1 MVAREEGNTAE
12 VDTNIALTNTR
23 THRTHWNGRH
33 SLNTD
38 IQLFQIVYLAHGTV
52 NHDTFPL
59 VLGS

>member
-1 MVAREEGNTAE
+1 MVAREEGHAAE
-12 VDTNIALTNTR
+12 VDANIALTNTS
-23 THRTHWNGRH
+23 THRTHWNSRH

-38 IQLFQIVYLAHGTV
+38 IQFFQIVYLAHSTV